1 MLLIIDHI
9 VTMFSNLSTFEK
21 MLSRSHGNYLAHLS
35 VNSMHANNRINSLL
49 GKLTLFTVIIV
60 PMNVVTG
67 LWGMNVPVPGRET
80 SSLAWFF
87 GIFGV
92 LMGWGVV
99 FAVFMWRMRLLS
111 FN

>member
-1 MLLIIDHI
+1 MLRKDHI
-9 VTMFSNLSTFEK
+9 VTMFQNLSTFEK
-21 MLSRSHGNYLAHLS
+21 MLSRSHGNYLAYLS
-35 VNSMHANNRINSLL
+35 VSSMHANNRINSLL

-80 SSLAWFF
+80 ESLAWFF
-87 GIFGV
+87 GIIGAI
-92 LMGWGVV
+92 LGWGAL
-99 FAVFMWRMRLLS
+99 FFLLMWRMKFLT

>member
-1 MLLIIDHI
+1 
-9 VTMFSNLSTFEK
+9 MFQNLSTFEK
-21 MLSRSHGNYLAHLS
+21 MLSRSHGNYLAYLS

-80 SSLAWFF
+80 TSLAWFF
-87 GIFGV
+87 GIFGCIMAWAMCFV
-92 LMGWGVV
+92 LL
-99 FAVFMWRMRLLS
+99 MWRMKLLN
-111 FN
+111 FT